1 MDALNQAL
9 ERASLILAGTL
20 DPDSWIY
27 RLVSRLH
34 VGCSIEIRLTPNH
47 GFVVWRVARR
57 HDGEI
62 IFQTREPVAI
72 QVTSERALAR
82 AQQQLPG
89 AWSDV

>member
-9 ERASLILAGTL
+9 ERASLILAGKL

-34 VGCSIEIRLTPNH
+34 VGCSIEIRLTPSH
-47 GFVVWRVARR
+47 GFVVWWVAQR

-62 IFQTREPVAI
+62 IFQTLEPVAI
-72 QVTSERALAR
+72 QVTFERALAL

-89 AWSDV
+89 GWRYV